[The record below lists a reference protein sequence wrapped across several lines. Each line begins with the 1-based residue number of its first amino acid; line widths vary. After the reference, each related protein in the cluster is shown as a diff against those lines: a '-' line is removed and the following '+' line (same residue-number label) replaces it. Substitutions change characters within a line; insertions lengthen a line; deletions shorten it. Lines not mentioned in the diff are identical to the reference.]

1 MSKQKSHKGL
11 LKRIRVSAG
20 GKVLFKRPNRS
31 HLRSGKSAKTL
42 MNLRRR
48 MVAKS
53 GDMNRLQLL
62 LGRRLK
68 PAHYKRVWVAKAP
81 AAEAAV

>member
-1 MSKQKSHKGL
+1 MTKKKSHKGL
-11 LKRIRVSAG
+11 LKRIRISSL

-31 HLRSGKSAKTL
+31 HLRSGKSAKRL

-48 MVAKS
+48 MTAKA
-53 GDMNRLQLL
+53 GDMNRLQLI

-68 PAHYKRVWVAKAP
+68 PAHYKKPR
-81 AAEAAV
+81 AAVAVEAKP